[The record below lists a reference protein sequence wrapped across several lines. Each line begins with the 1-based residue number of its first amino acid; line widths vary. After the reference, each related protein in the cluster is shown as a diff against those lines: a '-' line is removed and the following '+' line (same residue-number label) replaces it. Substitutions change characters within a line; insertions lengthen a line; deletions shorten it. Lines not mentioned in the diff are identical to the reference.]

1 MVEFVWIDT
10 ALSCVWIN
18 QLCPRISLDIANKV
32 DEVNAASF
40 LNHKYFFWILIG
52 SIIALIRWVI

>member
-1 MVEFVWIDT
+1 MVELVWMDT

-32 DEVNAASF
+32 DEDNAASF
-40 LNHKYFFWILIG
+40 LNHTYFFG
-52 SIIALIRWVI
+52 S